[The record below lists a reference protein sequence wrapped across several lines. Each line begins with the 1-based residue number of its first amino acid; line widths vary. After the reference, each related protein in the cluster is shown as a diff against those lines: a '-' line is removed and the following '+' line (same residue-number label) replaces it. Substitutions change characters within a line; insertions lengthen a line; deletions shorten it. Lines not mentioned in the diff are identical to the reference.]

1 MSLEQRKKEKI
12 LLNEIGERG
21 RKLFINV
28 LIGIKR
34 LMRDNIDI
42 IVILW
47 KGLMLSFL
55 WIKSDNKKGE
65 KRKR

>member
-34 LMRDNIDI
+34 LMRANIDI